1 MRKQQQWQR
10 SPFLQRLL
18 QPQMPAKYSRA
29 SIPPRRSRL
38 YFQASHSNHGV
49 RALFCIYEKKFLQLS
64 SVVMIA
70 TPGAH
75 IAESCED
82 RPLSACVRYA
92 PLWKFSLHKGLT
104 A

>member
-1 MRKQQQWQR
+1 
-10 SPFLQRLL
+10 
-18 QPQMPAKYSRA
+18 
-29 SIPPRRSRL
+29 
-38 YFQASHSNHGV
+38 V

-92 PLWKFSLHKGLT
+92 PLWKFSLHKGLI